1 MGMKTIWFTILIPNI
16 PGKKEITQQKGV
28 MRYDKLYIDK
38 EAFIFDEVE
47 GKVVRALSPGI
58 RSDSMQISTATLL
71 SRAESSA
78 RRAVSTPQLMLT
90 RAEYLHSV
98 G

>member
-1 MGMKTIWFTILIPNI
+1 MVDNLNPYTLQVKKKAPN
-16 PGKKEITQQKGV
+16 KKCVI
-28 MRYDKLYIDK
+28 RYDKLYIDK

-47 GKVVRALSPGI
+47 GKVVRALSPGM
-58 RSDSMQISTATLL
+58 RSDSRQIRSATLL
-71 SRAESSA
+71 SRAESSPS
-78 RRAVSTPQLMLT
+78 RAVSTPQLMLT